1 MLEIS
6 VSVVQRRSS
15 ELLTLSSLIIIIVIE
30 IGRCVC
36 VYVCLDETNMPSAC
50 TLRVGIRIAKFD

>member
-36 VYVCLDETNMPSAC
+36 VCVFGRNQYAECLHTARGHSYC
-50 TLRVGIRIAKFD
+50 

>member
-6 VSVVQRRSS
+6 VSIVHWRSS
-15 ELLTLSSLIIIIVIE
+15 ELLTLSSLIIIVIE

-36 VYVCLDETNMPSAC
+36 VFGRNQYAY